1 MTTSTATTTGLDA
14 RQFLQAKTDQAI
26 EILKEKGIDVW
37 LTYVRES
44 IANVDPSLDLIFEGD
59 LTWES
64 ALILTADGE
73 KIAIVGVHDA
83 AELEEAGIYD
93 RILGYREG
101 ISEPL
106 VDTINRIDPRT
117 IAINVSENDPLA
129 DGLGAGLHHL
139 LKRRFGS
146 TLYADCLVSAEDVI
160 WSLRGR
166 KLPME
171 VDCIR
176 RAVAETESI
185 LDESKDFIRPGIT
198 NADLAASIRDLAYSR
213 GLSCAWTP
221 KMCPIVSTGPS
232 PRVGHVSPSKD
243 VLGPGIVHVDFGVR
257 VDGYCA
263 DLQRMW
269 YVSSNG
275 EGAPEPVAHAFRTVV
290 DAIDRAAEALKPGV
304 LGWEIDQIARDCI
317 EKAGYEEFTHA
328 LGHQIGRSPHDGG
341 GATLAPR
348 WERYNETP
356 YRPVEIGNVF
366 TLEPSIVL
374 PEHGL
379 VSLEANVL
387 VTDKGCEFLS
397 KRQTTLPVLHFPK

>member
-1 MTTSTATTTGLDA
+1 VRTPTQTTSGLDA
-14 RQFLQAKTDQAI
+14 RQFLVAKTDQAI

-37 LTYVRES
+37 ITYVRES
-44 IANVDPSLDLIFEGD
+44 IANADPTLELVFEGD

-83 AELEEAGIYD
+83 AELEESGVYD

-106 VDTINRIDPRT
+106 VNTINRIDPHT
-117 IAINVSENDPLA
+117 IAINFSENDPLA
-129 DGLGAGLHHL
+129 DGLGAGLHRL
-139 LKRRFGS
+139 LKRRFDG
-146 TLYADCLVSAEDVI
+146 TLYGDSLVSAEDVI

-176 RAVAETESI
+176 RAVFETER
-185 LDESKDFIRPGIT
+185 LLEEGVEFIRPGVS
-198 NADLAASIRDLAYSR
+198 NAQLAQQIRDAAYAR

-221 KMCPIVSTGPS
+221 KMCPIVTTGPS
-232 PRVGHVSPSKD
+232 SRIGHVSPSAD
-243 VLGPGIVHVDFGVR
+243 ILGSGIVHVDFGVR

-269 YVSSNG
+269 YVSTNG
-275 EGAPEPVAHAFRTVV
+275 EAPPEPVAHAFRTVV
-290 DAIDRAAEALKPGV
+290 DAIGRAADALKPGIA
-304 LGWEIDQIARDCI
+304 GWEIDEIARKCI
-317 EKAGYEEFTHA
+317 VDAGYDEYTHA

-348 WERYNETP
+348 R
-356 YRPVEIGNVF
+356 I
-366 TLEPSIVL
+366 
-374 PEHGL
+374 
-379 VSLEANVL
+379 
-387 VTDKGCEFLS
+387 C
-397 KRQTTLPVLHFPK
+397 